1 MVAIGRSRTCATALV
16 AAALSTALVAPG
28 CASPSGRAH
37 RAPSATGSTPYV
49 TGLGSTLAVWNA
61 HHSAAGATV
70 LTDPRGRVDGYVLFV
85 PPEPLAEAIAR
96 VRADLPPDATAG
108 APEPAEGVEGT
119 KCAIVEFRS
128 ETLGRMLGN
137 DGGRRQ
143 RQGHGRI
150 RNGGSHH
157 HGHRE
162 HCADHGGVGTRT
174 ATAPVL
180 IAPPSG
186 RDVYTLH
193 VHPNGLINLY
203 WGVG

>member
-1 MVAIGRSRTCATALV
+1 MVAIGRSRTCSTALV

-85 PPEPLAEAIAR
+85 PPEPLADAIAR

-119 KCAIVEFRS
+119 KCEIVEFRS
-128 ETLGRMLGN
+128 ETLGRLLGN
-137 DGGRRQ
+137 DGDGNGDSDKVMAVFETAAATTMDTASIAQITVVSGHAQLPRR
-143 RQGHGRI
+143 
-150 RNGGSHH
+150 
-157 HGHRE
+157 
-162 HCADHGGVGTRT
+162 C
-174 ATAPVL
+174 
-180 IAPPSG
+180 
-186 RDVYTLH
+186 
-193 VHPNGLINLY
+193 
-203 WGVG
+203 